1 MSAIQ
6 SEQICAA
13 VETALSALVPA
24 TVKNAWRQYP
34 YSAADTALPAL
45 NVVMGADKPLG
56 ERGPDNLSFQD
67 WELTVFVDVIVKS
80 SATPLETTL
89 NNIRLAVHKTLLANY
104 TLGLPFV
111 FNGYAGPVEEPE
123 QKGETELPI
132 SVMRTSFMF
141 LHRSLIT
148 DPSTL

>member
-13 VETALSALVPA
+13 VLTELQALVPA
-24 TVKNAWRQYP
+24 TVSSAWRQYP
-34 YSAADTALPAL
+34 YSASNAALPAV
-45 NVVMGADKPLG
+45 NVVMGSDKPLG
-56 ERGPDNLSFQD
+56 ERGPENLSFQD
-67 WELTVFVDVIVKS
+67 WELTVYVDIIVKS
-80 SATPLETTL
+80 NVSPLETTL
-89 NNIRLAVHKTLLANY
+89 NNIRLAAHKQLLANY

-111 FNGYAGPVEEPE
+111 FNGYPGPVEEPE
-123 QKGETELPI
+123 QKGDTELPI